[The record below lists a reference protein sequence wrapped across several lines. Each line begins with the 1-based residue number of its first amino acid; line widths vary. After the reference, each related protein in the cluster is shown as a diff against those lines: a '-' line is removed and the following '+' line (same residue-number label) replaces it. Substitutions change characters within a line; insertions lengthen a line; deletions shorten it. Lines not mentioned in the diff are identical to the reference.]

1 VKKRPEKREMD
12 ADRARRLE
20 QLYHSALEHDAA
32 ERAAYL
38 ESACGAD
45 AGLRKEVE
53 SLLAHD
59 RDAANF
65 IEEPALE
72 MAARMVAQQNQ
83 PDDRSG
89 VAVIGRTV
97 SHYRILEKLGGGGM
111 GVVYKARDTRLGRV
125 VALKFLPESF
135 ASAPTAIIRFQ
146 REARAASSL
155 NHPNICTIYDIGEEA
170 GRGFIAMEYM
180 DGQTLKHVIESE
192 PLEKDRLLQLAIQIA
207 DALDAAH
214 TKGIIHRDVKPAN
227 IFVTRR
233 GQAKVLDF
241 GLAKLA
247 FTSRGA
253 ETGPAGSGV
262 RASPEEDL
270 TNPGMA
276 IGTVAYMSPEQARGE
291 DVDVRT
297 DLFSFGAVFYEM
309 ATGHRAFDGNT
320 AAVVFDAIL
329 NRDPE
334 PLVRLNPRLPQGLE
348 HIIKKALQKERQDR
362 YQSAAEIVTDLK
374 AIETGAQVRAA
385 VGRAASKRKQWL
397 AALAVLAVAVVIA
410 IVFGIRQRQSHK
422 LTEHDTLVLAD
433 FNNSTG
439 DPVFD
444 DTLKQAI
451 SVQLAQSPF
460 LNILSDAKIRATLKL
475 MAKPPG
481 TKLTPEVADDLCQR
495 AGSKAYITGSIASL
509 GSQYVIGV
517 DAINCET
524 GDALV
529 KEQVTA
535 TSKEQVL
542 KALGDATTKLRKR
555 LGESLATIQKFDA
568 PISEATTPSLEALK
582 VLSLGRKAQQEK
594 GVSAGIPYFKH
605 AIDLDPS
612 FASAYAALGNTY
624 FNLQEPALASANLT
638 KAFELRDRVSEREKY
653 WFSSY
658 YYHLVTGDLEKAVET
673 YQRWAEDYPHDNVP
687 LGNLG
692 GIYGYLGQYEKGVA
706 DLVED
711 LRLNP
716 DTIAGY
722 NNLMSH
728 YTALNRLDDAKA
740 AYQQAKGRNLDH
752 PFLHWNLYGIGFL
765 QSDTSEMQR
774 QAAWAVGKPQAENLL
789 LSAESD
795 TEAYFGRLGRARE
808 LTQQAVDSASQN
820 DQQETAGE
828 WQMNAALREA
838 EFGNDARARQEIEA
852 VLAKSRSREMQ
863 ILGALG
869 LARAGDS
876 TQAEQMADDLAKRF
890 PSDTAVNRYW
900 LPTIRGAIEI
910 NRRSPAK
917 AIEILVSSIPYE
929 LGNPLPQVE
938 IGAYLYPVYVRGQA
952 YLLLRNGEKA
962 AGEFQNYL
970 SHPGIAINCPLG
982 ALARLQLGRAYA
994 LTGDTAKARA
1004 AYQDFLALWKDADH
1018 ELTILNQA
1026 KAEYAKL
1033 Q

>member
-1 VKKRPEKREMD
+1 MD
-12 ADRARRLE
+12 AERARRLE

-32 ERAAYL
+32 ERAAYV

-410 IVFGIRQRQSHK
+410 IVFGFRQRQSHK

-1004 AYQDFLALWKDADH
+1004 AYQDFLALLKDADH
-1018 ELTILNQA
+1018 DLTILNQA

>member
-1 VKKRPEKREMD
+1 MD
-12 ADRARRLE
+12 AERARRLE

-32 ERAAYL
+32 ERAAYV

-253 ETGPAGSGV
+253 ETGPAGSGA

-1018 ELTILNQA
+1018 DLTILNQA

>member
-1 VKKRPEKREMD
+1 MD
-12 ADRARRLE
+12 AERARRLE

-32 ERAAYL
+32 ERAAYV

-253 ETGPAGSGV
+253 ETGPAGSGA

-869 LARAGDS
+869 LA
-876 TQAEQMADDLAKRF
+876 Q
-890 PSDTAVNRYW
+890 
-900 LPTIRGAIEI
+900 EI
-910 NRRSPAK
+910 PRR
-917 AIEILVSSIPYE
+917 
-929 LGNPLPQVE
+929 
-938 IGAYLYPVYVRGQA
+938 
-952 YLLLRNGEKA
+952 
-962 AGEFQNYL
+962 L
-970 SHPGIAINCPLG
+970 SKW
-982 ALARLQLGRAYA
+982 R
-994 LTGDTAKARA
+994 TT
-1004 AYQDFLALWKDADH
+1004 
-1018 ELTILNQA
+1018 
-1026 KAEYAKL
+1026 
-1033 Q
+1033 

>member
-1 VKKRPEKREMD
+1 MD
-12 ADRARRLE
+12 AERARRLE

-32 ERAAYL
+32 ERAAYV

-253 ETGPAGSGV
+253 ETGPAGSGA

-410 IVFGIRQRQSHK
+410 IVFGFRQRQSHK

-1018 ELTILNQA
+1018 DLTILNQA

>member
-1 VKKRPEKREMD
+1 MD
-12 ADRARRLE
+12 AERARRLE

-262 RASPEEDL
+262 RAGPEEDL

-309 ATGHRAFDGNT
+309 ATGRRAFDGNT

-348 HIIKKALQKERQDR
+348 HIIQKALQKERQDR
-362 YQSAAEIVTDLK
+362 YQSAAEIVADLK

-410 IVFGIRQRQSHK
+410 IVFGFRQRQSHK

-524 GDALV
+524 GDTLV

-1018 ELTILNQA
+1018 DLTILNQA

>member
-1 VKKRPEKREMD
+1 MD
-12 ADRARRLE
+12 AERARRLE

-262 RASPEEDL
+262 RAGPEEDL

-348 HIIKKALQKERQDR
+348 HIIQKALQKERQDR
-362 YQSAAEIVTDLK
+362 YQSAAEIVADLK

-410 IVFGIRQRQSHK
+410 IVFGFRQRQSHK

-524 GDALV
+524 GDTLV

-1018 ELTILNQA
+1018 DLTILNQA

>member
-1 VKKRPEKREMD
+1 MD
-12 ADRARRLE
+12 AERARRLE

-32 ERAAYL
+32 ERAAYV

-253 ETGPAGSGV
+253 ETGPAGSGA

-410 IVFGIRQRQSHK
+410 IVFGFRQRQSHK

-876 TQAEQMADDLAKRF
+876 TQAEQMADDLARRF

-1018 ELTILNQA
+1018 DLTILNQA

>member
-1 VKKRPEKREMD
+1 MD
-12 ADRARRLE
+12 AERARRLE

-1004 AYQDFLALWKDADH
+1004 AYQDFLALLKDADH
-1018 ELTILNQA
+1018 DLTILNQA

>member
-1 VKKRPEKREMD
+1 MD
-12 ADRARRLE
+12 AERARRLE

-253 ETGPAGSGV
+253 ETGPAGSGA

-994 LTGDTAKARA
+994 LTGDAAKARA

-1018 ELTILNQA
+1018 DLTILNQA

>member
-1 VKKRPEKREMD
+1 MD
-12 ADRARRLE
+12 AERARRLE

-253 ETGPAGSGV
+253 ETGPAGSGA

-1018 ELTILNQA
+1018 DLTILNQA